1 MAMEHGQISGGSL
14 ESLCPKIHQ
23 SSKKNHM
30 FVSMLIVKKGK
41 KDTVNIVVNI
51 RPLGKLLLEE
61 SLGKKRLKRLLQEI
75 IPTMSKR

>member
-1 MAMEHGQISGGSL
+1 
-14 ESLCPKIHQ
+14 
-23 SSKKNHM
+23 M

-41 KDTVNIVVNI
+41 KDTVSIVVNI

-75 IPTMSKR
+75 NPTMPLREKIQLSMMKFILIQKIRLASYSLELY